1 MPARF
6 KMSQHMHISRLT
18 LTSSILI
25 ILVSLISF
33 WKISQI
39 FFQQDEWLGLGGA
52 VYRQETFGAW
62 GSIIQV
68 FNFQNRNESTRFLPI
83 TSIANYL
90 LYNNFGLN
98 TGAYGLLSLAIAIIC
113 ALLINNI
120 VYKLTNSYLISTGTS
135 ILWITNNLAYQAF
148 TWIGTMVPSLLTVL
162 FFLLG
167 LYFLLVFNEKK
178 ENRFYVISIIFVV
191 LSLFSK
197 ESGVFY
203 LITYSAVIWFFFKKE
218 VNKLQKIKL
227 TVLLFVP
234 FLISIIFPR
243 LLFSLYNQN
252 NFSPSVASANRIEI
266 AYNLFLIPAKSLFHV
281 YFPQKKIY
289 ELTYL
294 ANNIHYSAQTNGFVV
309 ESIIADSFSLLAA
322 FYILLMIFIAV
333 LLTKDKERKIIY
345 LSLISFFAST
355 LPFIIFKNDAAVL
368 ESRFYIFPAL
378 WASLLLSSTIF
389 ALFSRFGK
397 FRNILMILAFVPIVF
412 YYVSGI
418 HKSLAQDILVG
429 NYRKDIV
436 NTVSEVKSELKVN
449 NIFYF
454 YTDNNGF
461 YEFQSGF
468 GQTLA
473 VFLYDS
479 GKIPKEVLT
488 DRDYWDPSFEGLK
501 SFSQGKFGYFMT
513 YTRLVEALK
522 NNKDLSLDSVYSFY
536 WDPQKHSVKNVS
548 EDIREKL
555 KKDITNEKVSL

>member
-1 MPARF
+1 
-6 KMSQHMHISRLT
+6 MHKIRSHIFSLSIIVLVT
-18 LTSSILI
+18 LLAFWSIN
-25 ILVSLISF
+25 
-33 WKISQI
+33 KI

-52 VYRQETFGAW
+52 IYRQEIFGTL
-62 GSIIQV
+62 GSIKQV
-68 FNFQNRNESTRFLPI
+68 FNFQNKNESTRFLPV
-83 TSIANYL
+83 TSIANHL
-90 LYNNFGLN
+90 LYNNFKLN
-98 TGAYGLLSLAIAIIC
+98 TGAYGLLSLTIVIVC
-113 ALLINNI
+113 ALLINSI

-135 ILWITNNLAYQAF
+135 LLWVTNNLAYQAF
-148 TWIGTMVPSLLTVL
+148 TWIATMMPSLLAVL

-167 LYFLLVFNEKK
+167 LHFLLVYKEKK
-178 ENRFYVISIIFVV
+178 KNRFYVMSTIFVV

-203 LITYSAVIWFFFKKE
+203 LITYSVVIWFFFKEEFSNLK
-218 VNKLQKIKL
+218 KIKL
-227 TVLLFVP
+227 SVLLFIPV
-234 FLISIIFPR
+234 LISLLFPR

-252 NFSPSVASANRIEI
+252 NFSPSVASANRIET
-266 AYNLFLIPAKSLFHV
+266 AYNLFLIPARSLFHV
-281 YFPQKKIY
+281 YFPQTKIY
-289 ELTYL
+289 ELIYL

-322 FYILLMIFIAV
+322 FYILLVIFIAI
-333 LLTKDKERKIIY
+333 LLTKEKERKIIY

-368 ESRFYIFPAL
+368 ENRFYIFPAL

-397 FRNILMILAFVPIVF
+397 FRNILMILVLGPIIL
-412 YYVSGI
+412 YYISGI

-436 NTVSEVKSELKVN
+436 NTVLEIKPELKAN

-454 YTDNNGF
+454 YTDDNGF

-479 GKIPKEVLT
+479 GKIPREVLT
-488 DRDYWDPSFEGLK
+488 DRDYWDPAFEGLK
-501 SFSQGKFGYFMT
+501 SFNQGKFGYFMT
-513 YTRLVEALK
+513 YSKLVEALN
-522 NNKDLSLDSVYSFY
+522 NNKDLNLDSVYSYY
-536 WDPQKHSVKNVS
+536 WDPQKHTIKNVS
-548 EDIREKL
+548 DDIRDRL
-555 KKDITNEKVSL
+555 KKDITNEEN

>member
-1 MPARF
+1 
-6 KMSQHMHISRLT
+6 MHKYRLA

-33 WKISQI
+33 WKINQI

-52 VYRQETFGAW
+52 IYRQETLGTL
-62 GSIIQV
+62 GSIFQV

-83 TSIANYL
+83 TSIANHF
-90 LYNNFGLN
+90 LYNNFRLN
-98 TGAYGLLSLAIAIIC
+98 TGAYGLLSLTIVIIC
-113 ALLINNI
+113 ALLINSI
-120 VYKLTNSYLISTGTS
+120 VYKLTNSHLISTITS
-135 ILWITNNLAYQAF
+135 LLWITNNLAYQAI

-167 LYFLLVFNEKK
+167 LYFLLVYNKK
-178 ENRFYVISIIFVV
+178 KKSYLYVVSIICVT

-197 ESGVFY
+197 ESSVFY
-203 LITYSAVIWFFFKKE
+203 LITYSMVICFFFKE
-218 VNKLQKIKL
+218 GFNKFKKIKL
-227 TVLLFVP
+227 VVLLFIP
-234 FLISIIFPR
+234 LFIGLIFPR

-252 NFSPSVASANRIEI
+252 NFSPSVASANKVEI
-266 AYNLFLIPAKSLFHV
+266 VYNFFLIPAKSLFHV

-309 ESIIADSFSLLAA
+309 ESIITDALSLLIA
-322 FYILLMIFIAV
+322 FYFMLIIFIV
-333 LLTKDKERKIIY
+333 ILLTKIEHRKII
-345 LSLISFFAST
+345 LFSLISFFAST
-355 LPFIIFKNDAAVL
+355 LPFVIFKNDAAVL
-368 ESRFYIFPAL
+368 ENRFYIFLAL
-378 WASLLLSSTIF
+378 WASLLLSSIIF

-397 FRNILMILAFVPIVF
+397 FRNILMISVLGPIIF

-429 NYRKDIV
+429 NYRKDII
-436 NTVSEVKSELKVN
+436 NTVSEIKSELKKN
-449 NIFYF
+449 NVFYF
-454 YTDNNGF
+454 YTNNNGF

-479 GKIPKEVLT
+479 GKIPKGVLI
-488 DRDYWDPSFEGLK
+488 DKDYWDPSFEGLK
-501 SFSQGKFGYFMT
+501 SFNQGKFGYFMT

-522 NNKDLSLDSVYSFY
+522 NNKDINLDSVYSFY
-536 WDPQKHSVKNVS
+536 WDPQKHTVKNVS
-548 EDIREKL
+548 DDIREKL
-555 KKDITNEKVSL
+555 KKDTTNEKTSL